1 MESVRLSS
9 QDIEQMASKLQQ
21 MNIQMRG
28 NLDAVSQKCVI

>member
-28 NLDAVSQKCVI
+28 NFRSLIIMRK